1 MHICTHTHSPLSLSF
16 SLSLSHTHTHTHTC
30 THTLSTWTLC
40 VCADLWHFVP
50 KYGCIRETV
59 VILHQATSR
68 RLHILWV
75 GQWTTTVEGNVF
87 SMSVGRWSYSV
98 LVCVC
103 MCVFTVMDYMMHD
116 QLLWEPNDHDV
127 TVERLHVMSLSN
139 LLCSHLDTEL
149 DEN

>member
-1 MHICTHTHSPLSLSF
+1 
-16 SLSLSHTHTHTHTC
+16 
-30 THTLSTWTLC
+30 
-40 VCADLWHFVP
+40 
-50 KYGCIRETV
+50 
-59 VILHQATSR
+59 
-68 RLHILWV
+68 
-75 GQWTTTVEGNVF
+75 
-87 SMSVGRWSYSV
+87 MSVGRWSYSV